1 MRAVDESIPPIIGTA
16 CALALDARAAER
28 ACVPVDD
35 RTLAAKGAAA
45 AHLADA
51 SVLDRLGPNVLA
63 VHLEQIER
71 AEHRSGA
78 GGMMANKA
86 RSGGGLLGA
95 QAAPKLTP

>member
-1 MRAVDESIPPIIGTA
+1 MREPQQPGQ
-16 CALALDARAAER
+16 
-28 ACVPVDD
+28 P
-35 RTLAAKGAAA
+35 TLA
-45 AHLADA
+45 
-51 SVLDRLGPNVLA
+51 VLDRLAPDVFA
-63 VHLEQIER
+63 VHLEEIER

>member
-1 MRAVDESIPPIIGTA
+1 VYLSATKRCHSLRRARESLHKSLI
-16 CALALDARAAER
+16 LFVFFR
-28 ACVPVDD
+28 
-35 RTLAAKGAAA
+35 
-45 AHLADA
+45 
-51 SVLDRLGPNVLA
+51 VLA
-63 VHLEQIER
+63 VHLEEIER